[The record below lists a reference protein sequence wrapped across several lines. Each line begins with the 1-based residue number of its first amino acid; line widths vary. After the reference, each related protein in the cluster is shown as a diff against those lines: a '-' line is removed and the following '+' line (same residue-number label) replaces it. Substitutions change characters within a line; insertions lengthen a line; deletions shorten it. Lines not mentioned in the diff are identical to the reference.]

1 MEASR
6 RGFRAKVEDKIAKEP
21 GINTQDVKKAGTPVL
36 LA

>member
-6 RGFRAKVEDKIAKEP
+6 RGFRAKVKDKIAKEP
-21 GINTQDVKKAGTPVL
+21 GVNTQDVRKVGTPVL